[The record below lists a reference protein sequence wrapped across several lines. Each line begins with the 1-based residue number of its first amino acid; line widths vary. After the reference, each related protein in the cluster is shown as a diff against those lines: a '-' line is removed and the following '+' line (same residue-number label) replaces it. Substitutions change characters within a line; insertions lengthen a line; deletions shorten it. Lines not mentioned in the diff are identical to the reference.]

1 MGESHDDTVEV
12 ARIVCVKACSGECTA
27 IVGEECGMW
36 MIDVIGVGFAVIIL
50 VCEGDAVSGVCESE
64 VETTNSGE

>member
-1 MGESHDDTVEV
+1 M
-12 ARIVCVKACSGECTA
+12 KACSGECTA
-27 IVGEECGMW
+27 IVGEECGLW